1 VKYRLAYFVIL
12 GCTGGII
19 FQRPFGLK
27 ARQLSN
33 ARDADS
39 FGSRARQSHAKDCAV
54 RIVCSHLKTPPVG
67 VNDGAADGKSYSG
80 SLGLSCKE
88 RFEDLI
94 LVFLVYSRP
103 GVFDG
108 HQNAGRVLNDIGP
121 DPQQA

>member
-54 RIVCSHLKTPPVG
+54 RIVCSHLKTPSARRLERV
-67 VNDGAADGKSYSG
+67 AARE
-80 SLGLSCKE
+80 LAALQIAGLARHAK
-88 RFEDLI
+88 
-94 LVFLVYSRP
+94 LVFGAV
-103 GVFDG
+103 V
-108 HQNAGRVLNDIGP
+108 IGLEIGI
-121 DPQQA
+121 A